1 MYIVY
6 LLIILLMVLLF
17 ILVKDKISIL
27 KIIGITLISSGVLTT
42 LLAVAIKVLIK
53 TTIYYINL
61 SKVTSIIL
69 SNFIIIST
77 IFILSGLVIG
87 GLLGEVA
94 NKSGGLWWLSYGQ
107 SFGLSTPVQL
117 DLSVIS
123 ITFGLMFK
131 INIASIIGMAI
142 SIFIYRKV

>member
-17 ILVKDKISIL
+17 ILVEDKISIL
-27 KIIGITLISSGVLTT
+27 KIIGITLISSGVLIT

-69 SNFIIIST
+69 SNFLIIGT
-77 IFILSGLVIG
+77 IFILSGLF
-87 GLLGEVA
+87 
-94 NKSGGLWWLSYGQ
+94 SY
-107 SFGLSTPVQL
+107 
-117 DLSVIS
+117 I
-123 ITFGLMFK
+123 MYK
-131 INIASIIGMAI
+131 ILRPKEIV
-142 SIFIYRKV
+142 KV

>member
-17 ILVKDKISIL
+17 ILVEDKISIL
-27 KIIGITLISSGVLTT
+27 KIIGITLISSGVLIT

-69 SNFIIIST
+69 SNFLIIST
-77 IFILSGLVIG
+77 LFILSGLF
-87 GLLGEVA
+87 
-94 NKSGGLWWLSYGQ
+94 SY
-107 SFGLSTPVQL
+107 
-117 DLSVIS
+117 I
-123 ITFGLMFK
+123 MYK
-131 INIASIIGMAI
+131 ILRPKEIV
-142 SIFIYRKV
+142 KV

>member
-17 ILVKDKISIL
+17 IIVKDKISIL
-27 KIIGITLISSGVLTT
+27 KIIGIVLIYSGILIM

-69 SNFIIIST
+69 SDFLIISIT
-77 IFILSGLVIG
+77 FILSGLF
-87 GLLGEVA
+87 
-94 NKSGGLWWLSYGQ
+94 SYIMYKI
-107 SFGLSTPVQL
+107 LKPKEMIKVQQ
-117 DLSVIS
+117 
-123 ITFGLMFK
+123 K
-131 INIASIIGMAI
+131 
-142 SIFIYRKV
+142 

>member
-27 KIIGITLISSGVLTT
+27 KIIGIVLIYSGILIM
-42 LLAVAIKVLIK
+42 LLAVAIKVVIK

-69 SNFIIIST
+69 SDFLIISIT
-77 IFILSGLVIG
+77 FILSGLF
-87 GLLGEVA
+87 
-94 NKSGGLWWLSYGQ
+94 SYIMYKI
-107 SFGLSTPVQL
+107 LRPKEMIKVQQ
-117 DLSVIS
+117 
-123 ITFGLMFK
+123 K
-131 INIASIIGMAI
+131 
-142 SIFIYRKV
+142 

>member
-17 ILVKDKISIL
+17 ILVEDKISIL
-27 KIIGITLISSGVLTT
+27 KIIGITLISSGVLIT

-69 SNFIIIST
+69 SNFLIIST
-77 IFILSGLVIG
+77 IFILSGLFSYIMYKI
-87 GLLGEVA
+87 LGPKEIV
-94 NKSGGLWWLSYGQ
+94 
-107 SFGLSTPVQL
+107 
-117 DLSVIS
+117 
-123 ITFGLMFK
+123 
-131 INIASIIGMAI
+131 
-142 SIFIYRKV
+142 KV

>member
-27 KIIGITLISSGVLTT
+27 KIIGITLISSGVLIT
-42 LLAVAIKVLIK
+42 LLAVAIKALIK

-69 SNFIIIST
+69 SNFLIIST
-77 IFILSGLVIG
+77 IFILSGLF
-87 GLLGEVA
+87 
-94 NKSGGLWWLSYGQ
+94 SY
-107 SFGLSTPVQL
+107 
-117 DLSVIS
+117 I
-123 ITFGLMFK
+123 MYK
-131 INIASIIGMAI
+131 IL
-142 SIFIYRKV
+142 RPKK

>member
-27 KIIGITLISSGVLTT
+27 KIIGITLISSGVLIT

-61 SKVTSIIL
+61 SKATSIIL
-69 SNFIIIST
+69 SNFLIIST
-77 IFILSGLVIG
+77 IFILSGLF
-87 GLLGEVA
+87 
-94 NKSGGLWWLSYGQ
+94 SY
-107 SFGLSTPVQL
+107 
-117 DLSVIS
+117 I
-123 ITFGLMFK
+123 MYK
-131 INIASIIGMAI
+131 ILRPKEIV
-142 SIFIYRKV
+142 KV

>member
-27 KIIGITLISSGVLTT
+27 KIIGITLISSGVLIT

-69 SNFIIIST
+69 SNFLIIGT
-77 IFILSGLVIG
+77 IFILSGLF
-87 GLLGEVA
+87 
-94 NKSGGLWWLSYGQ
+94 SY
-107 SFGLSTPVQL
+107 
-117 DLSVIS
+117 I
-123 ITFGLMFK
+123 MYK
-131 INIASIIGMAI
+131 ILRSKEIV
-142 SIFIYRKV
+142 KV

>member
-27 KIIGITLISSGVLTT
+27 KIIGITLISSGVLIT

-69 SNFIIIST
+69 SNFLIIST
-77 IFILSGLVIG
+77 IFILSGLF
-87 GLLGEVA
+87 
-94 NKSGGLWWLSYGQ
+94 SY
-107 SFGLSTPVQL
+107 
-117 DLSVIS
+117 I
-123 ITFGLMFK
+123 MYK
-131 INIASIIGMAI
+131 ILRAKEIV
-142 SIFIYRKV
+142 KV

>member
-69 SNFIIIST
+69 SNFLIISI
-77 IFILSGLVIG
+77 IFILSGLF
-87 GLLGEVA
+87 
-94 NKSGGLWWLSYGQ
+94 SY
-107 SFGLSTPVQL
+107 
-117 DLSVIS
+117 I
-123 ITFGLMFK
+123 MYK
-131 INIASIIGMAI
+131 ILRPKEIV
-142 SIFIYRKV
+142 KV

>member
-17 ILVKDKISIL
+17 IIVKDKISIL
-27 KIIGITLISSGVLTT
+27 KIIGIVLIYSGILIM

-69 SNFIIIST
+69 SDFLIISIT
-77 IFILSGLVIG
+77 FILSGLF
-87 GLLGEVA
+87 
-94 NKSGGLWWLSYGQ
+94 SYIMYKI
-107 SFGLSTPVQL
+107 LRPKEMIKVQQ
-117 DLSVIS
+117 
-123 ITFGLMFK
+123 K
-131 INIASIIGMAI
+131 
-142 SIFIYRKV
+142 

>member
-17 ILVKDKISIL
+17 ILVEDKISIL
-27 KIIGITLISSGVLTT
+27 KIIGITLISSGVLIT

-69 SNFIIIST
+69 SNFLIIST
-77 IFILSGLVIG
+77 IFILSGLF
-87 GLLGEVA
+87 
-94 NKSGGLWWLSYGQ
+94 SY
-107 SFGLSTPVQL
+107 
-117 DLSVIS
+117 I
-123 ITFGLMFK
+123 MYK
-131 INIASIIGMAI
+131 ILRPKEIV
-142 SIFIYRKV
+142 KV

>member
-17 ILVKDKISIL
+17 ILVKDKISI
-27 KIIGITLISSGVLTT
+27 ISSGVLIT

-69 SNFIIIST
+69 SNFLIIST
-77 IFILSGLVIG
+77 IFILSGLF
-87 GLLGEVA
+87 
-94 NKSGGLWWLSYGQ
+94 SY
-107 SFGLSTPVQL
+107 
-117 DLSVIS
+117 I
-123 ITFGLMFK
+123 MYK
-131 INIASIIGMAI
+131 ILRPKEII
-142 SIFIYRKV
+142 KV

>member
-27 KIIGITLISSGVLTT
+27 KIIGITLISSGVLIT

-61 SKVTSIIL
+61 SKVTSII
-69 SNFIIIST
+69 
-77 IFILSGLVIG
+77 
-87 GLLGEVA
+87 
-94 NKSGGLWWLSYGQ
+94 
-107 SFGLSTPVQL
+107 
-117 DLSVIS
+117 
-123 ITFGLMFK
+123 
-131 INIASIIGMAI
+131 
-142 SIFIYRKV
+142 

>member
-27 KIIGITLISSGVLTT
+27 KIIGITLISSGVLIT

-69 SNFIIIST
+69 SNFLIIST
-77 IFILSGLVIG
+77 IFILSGLF
-87 GLLGEVA
+87 
-94 NKSGGLWWLSYGQ
+94 SYIMYKI
-107 SFGLSTPVQL
+107 LRPKEIVK
-117 DLSVIS
+117 S
-123 ITFGLMFK
+123 ITK
-131 INIASIIGMAI
+131 IV
-142 SIFIYRKV
+142 IFFFL